1 MIRSTGPLYVF
12 ILSALAPDP
21 LPYQNSTSTG
31 HFTDQYCSARRPV
44 LVTSLTSTGWKS
56 DLYRFVEEAQ
66 EVDLQT
72 TTGLCTSDY
81 CFDVKPLFVWYA
93 YHYSFVPDTTIG
105 LTPNDYCSTSLPR

>member
-31 HFTDQYCSARRPV
+31 
-44 LVTSLTSTGWKS
+44 WKS
-56 DLYRFVEEAQ
+56 DLYRFVDEAQ

-72 TTGLCTSDY
+72 TTALCTSDY
-81 CFDVKPLFVWYA
+81 CFDVKRLFVSYA

-105 LTPNDYCSTSLPR
+105 LTPSDYCSTSLPR

>member
-1 MIRSTGPLYVF
+1 MSSFLVPWLLILYPIKIQPV
-12 ILSALAPDP
+12 LVGEV
-21 LPYQNSTSTG
+21 TSTG

>member
-1 MIRSTGPLYVF
+1 MSSFLVPWHLILYPIKIQPLLVTICY
-12 ILSALAPDP
+12 
-21 LPYQNSTSTG
+21 
-31 HFTDQYCSARRPV
+31 QYCSARRPV

-56 DLYRFVEEAQ
+56 DLYRFVDEAH

-81 CFDVKPLFVWYA
+81 CFDVKRLFVSYA